1 MLETTTIESLL
12 ARRNARRS
20 GEKKNHEKARK
31 RALETKFLAE
41 NFLCFDQ
48 LRAHLYHPCHF
59 PTLEARSETRAM
71 THRLEALGWIERT
84 GVKTWSVSANPEI
97 RSYLSGGWLEEYAFL
112 AHEAAGADEIYF
124 GQEIEWRVGDVVGK
138 NEIDVIAR
146 RGDVLSFTS
155 CKTIQADKTQG
166 HMAQL
171 RGFVTETD
179 YWNIHFAD
187 DKGRALL
194 VVTADFIDELNGNTH
209 RYPQLMAR
217 ASILNVTV
225 AGLES
230 LAWPRLVES
239 IKAHWQ

>member
-1 MLETTTIESLL
+1 MTIDLLL
-12 ARRNARRS
+12 ARRNALRYGKVGDKNVARR
-20 GEKKNHEKARK
+20 
-31 RALETKFLAE
+31 RAQESRFLAE
-41 NFLCFDQ
+41 HFLCFDR
-48 LRAHLYHPCHF
+48 LRAHLFHPHHF
-59 PTLEARSETRAM
+59 PIFDTSSNKASTIPR
-71 THRLEALGWIERT
+71 RLEILGWIERT
-84 GVKTWSVSANPEI
+84 GVNTWSVTEDSDI

-112 AHEAAGADEIYF
+112 AHEAAGADEVYF

-187 DKGRALL
+187 DQGRALL
-194 VVTADFIDELNGNTH
+194 VVTADFIDELNGNGH

-230 LAWPRLVES
+230 LAWPQLVES

>member
-1 MLETTTIESLL
+1 MLETITIESLL

-20 GEKKNHEKARK
+20 GETKNKERARK
-31 RALETKFLAE
+31 WDQESKFLAE
-41 NFLCFDQ
+41 HFLWFDQ
-48 LRAHLYHPCHF
+48 LRAHLFHPHHF
-59 PTLEARSETRAM
+59 PTFDANAKTGAILR
-71 THRLEALGWIERT
+71 HLEALGWIERT
-84 GVKTWSVSANPEI
+84 GVKTWSVTEDPDI

-112 AHEAAGADEIYF
+112 AHEAAGADEVYF

-187 DKGRALL
+187 DQGRALL
-194 VVTADFIDELNGNTH
+194 VVTADFIDELNGNAH

>member
-1 MLETTTIESLL
+1 MKSNTINSLL
-12 ARRNARRS
+12 AKRGAKLSAKSNDNSRAR
-20 GEKKNHEKARK
+20 AR
-31 RALETKFLAE
+31 ANDSKFLGE
-41 NFLCFDQ
+41 HFLGFDE
-48 LRAHLYHPCHF
+48 LRAHLCHPDHF
-59 PTLEARSETRAM
+59 PSLKNCCESDLVTSYLESQ
-71 THRLEALGWIERT
+71 GWIART
-84 GVKTWSVSANPEI
+84 GEKTWSVTEDPEI
-97 RSYLSGGWLEEYAFL
+97 RSYISGGWLEEYAFL
-112 AHEAAGADEIYF
+112 AHEAAGADEVYF

-146 RGDVLSFTS
+146 RGDLLSFTS
-155 CKTIQADKTQG
+155 CKTIQANKTQG

-187 DKGRALL
+187 DQGRALL
-194 VVTADFIDELNGNTH
+194 VVTADFVDELNGNAH